1 MTCSANYKGR
11 RSPEATTDRPHSP
24 RHGDPAPITAR
35 TDTPDV
41 PTLGEFMLFFDGCTD
56 RTGRSDWLV
65 RIYDAAS
72 GEETLL
78 ARPER
83 DRWAD
88 WIMQRVRL
96 PAAVKLTFAAAA
108 QGTAPDSPA
117 GPGRRRAPA
126 RRDPARVEVLD
137 VRYAQGVPD
146 RHPLTEICFRLSGAD
161 AESLTD
167 ARVPYRIE
175 TYALD
180 LEKRAPALLAATEGH
195 LEPKIFDYTDHQVL
209 TLPDLG
215 RYELHSLV
223 LLLPPADQI
232 ASHRG
237 PVLNVVP

>member
-1 MTCSANYKGR
+1 MTRNANNKRGR
-11 RSPEATTDRPHSP
+11 TPEATSDRQFSP
-24 RHGDPAPITAR
+24 RRDDTTAIAAR
-35 TDTPDV
+35 ADAADV
-41 PTLGEFMLFFDGCTD
+41 QTLGEFMLFFDGCTD
-56 RTGRSDWLV
+56 RSGRSDWLV

-78 ARPER
+78 APPER

-96 PAAVKLTFAAAA
+96 PAAVKLTVSATAHALAA
-108 QGTAPDSPA
+108 DSS
-117 GPGRRRAPA
+117 GNPGKRRAA
-126 RRDPARVEVLD
+126 SRKDPARIEVLD

-146 RHPLTEICFRLSGAD
+146 THPRTEICFRLSGAD
-161 AESLTD
+161 AESLTN
-167 ARVPYRIE
+167 ARVQYRIE

-195 LEPKIFDYTDHQVL
+195 LKPQIFEYTDHQAL

-232 ASHRG
+232 ACHRG

>member
-1 MTCSANYKGR
+1 MTRSANNKGR
-11 RSPEATTDRPHSP
+11 KSPEATTYRPHSP

-41 PTLGEFMLFFDGCTD
+41 QTLGEFMLFFDGCTD
-56 RTGRSDWLV
+56 RSGRSDWLV

-78 ARPER
+78 APPER

-96 PAAVKLTFAAAA
+96 PAAVKLTVAATAH
-108 QGTAPDSPA
+108 GLAPDSP
-117 GPGRRRAPA
+117 GTPGKRRAA
-126 RRDPARVEVLD
+126 VRKDPARIEVLD

-146 RHPLTEICFRLSGAD
+146 AHPRTEICFRLSGAD

-180 LEKRAPALLAATEGH
+180 LEKRAPALLATTEGH
-195 LEPKIFDYTDHQVL
+195 LKPQIFEYTDHQAL

-232 ASHRG
+232 ACHRG